1 MWLRESRSRHHHRR
15 LIVIIILSRVR
26 KPYNKISLQRLYPLY
41 CRSRRAFSYIYLS
54 ATLLVAK
61 YKAHRRR
68 SRGGEGD
75 CSPPVTEIFEIFRA
89 KVLGRKYSKM
99 LCTTRLE
106 GYFLWRLPCQD
117 SVKVKWSKDPG
128 ICFGKAM
135 CRLHVY
141 RRNPWDET
149 RTDSKQTK
157 TYNLGQNLLRH
168 ITKIPIFCTYPDKNA
183 YSRKLKDRFP
193 PHLLQCCLR

>member
-1 MWLRESRSRHHHRR
+1 M
-15 LIVIIILSRVR
+15 I
-26 KPYNKISLQRLYPLY
+26 
-41 CRSRRAFSYIYLS
+41 
-54 ATLLVAK
+54 
-61 YKAHRRR
+61 
-68 SRGGEGD
+68 
-75 CSPPVTEIFEIFRA
+75 RA

-128 ICFGKAM
+128 ICFGKAIY
-135 CRLHVY
+135 RLHLY

-168 ITKIPIFCTYPDKNA
+168 ITKIPIFCTYPGKND

-193 PHLLQCCLR
+193 LGVERGGEFVPFGHDGWMAQNWKLHWNASTLLSEVVDFFVVVLKRAVFNGSTKSSFKIFLNFTNEEEITVSLIRFWFY